1 MKRIGILFIL
11 LSVLV
16 MSSCAPSVKQEE
28 YDQVTAELSD
38 QKKEYDELKTQC
50 ENLQN
55 ENSNLKGQVKAQ
67 EKENSGLN
75 SELSS
80 VKKQLKSVTD
90 EYANYQNSMKE
101 YEGLAKAEAEAR
113 RIEAEQAAKEESD
126 RKAQEEADKKA
137 QEEAEKKAG
146 YETGITFEQLARTPD
161 EYKGK
166 KVKFYGKVVQT
177 IEGSTINAIRFAVDG
192 EYDWIL
198 YGTYLNNLSY
208 RILED
213 DYITI
218 YGVANGLKSYTATS
232 GAQITIPEVIIDKI
246 DLD

>member
-75 SELSS
+75 SELG
-80 VKKQLKSVTD
+80 QFTR
-90 EYANYQNSMKE
+90 NYTQTTKR
-101 YEGLAKAEAEAR
+101 GLL
-113 RIEAEQAAKEESD
+113 
-126 RKAQEEADKKA
+126 
-137 QEEAEKKAG
+137 
-146 YETGITFEQLARTPD
+146 TTN
-161 EYKGK
+161 KG
-166 KVKFYGKVVQT
+166 
-177 IEGSTINAIRFAVDG
+177 
-192 EYDWIL
+192 
-198 YGTYLNNLSY
+198 
-208 RILED
+208 
-213 DYITI
+213 
-218 YGVANGLKSYTATS
+218 
-232 GAQITIPEVIIDKI
+232 
-246 DLD
+246 

>member
-1 MKRIGILFIL
+1 MKRIGLLLVILSLF
-11 LSVLV
+11 V

-28 YDQVTAELSD
+28 YDQVTAELST
-38 QKKEYDELKTQC
+38 QKKEYDQLKTQC
-50 ENLQN
+50 ENLQS
-55 ENSNLKGQVKAQ
+55 ENSDLKGQVEVQ

-75 SELSS
+75 SELAL
-80 VKKQLKSVTD
+80 VKGQLKSVTD

-101 YEGLAKAEAEAR
+101 YEGLAEAEAEAR
-113 RIEAEQAAKEESD
+113 RIEAERIAKEESD

-146 YETGITFEQLARTPD
+146 YETGITFEELARTPN
-161 EYKGK
+161 EFKGK

-177 IEGSTINAIRFAVDG
+177 IEGTMINAIRFAVDG
-192 EYDWIL
+192 DYDWIL

-232 GAQITIPEVIIDKI
+232 GATITIPEVTIDKI
-246 DLD
+246 EMD